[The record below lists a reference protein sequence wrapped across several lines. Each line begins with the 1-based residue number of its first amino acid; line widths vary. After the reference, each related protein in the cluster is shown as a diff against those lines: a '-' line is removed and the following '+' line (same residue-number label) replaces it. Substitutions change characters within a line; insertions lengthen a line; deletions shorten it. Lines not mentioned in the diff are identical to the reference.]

1 MHLVYVY
8 SLISQFRGCVCP
20 LQGIPAIMK
29 VLVTQRF
36 PAWMR
41 PAYLGVV
48 GAAVAWLALFVTK
61 HVSVSIQL
69 H

>member
-1 MHLVYVY
+1 
-8 SLISQFRGCVCP
+8 
-20 LQGIPAIMK
+20 MK